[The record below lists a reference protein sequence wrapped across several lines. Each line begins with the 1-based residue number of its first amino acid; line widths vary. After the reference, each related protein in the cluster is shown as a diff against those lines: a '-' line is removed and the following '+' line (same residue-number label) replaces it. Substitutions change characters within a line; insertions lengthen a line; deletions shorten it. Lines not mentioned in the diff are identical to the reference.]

1 MTANEG
7 IGRSDMSDGLAKVL
21 RRFEERLVTLES
33 EVAAGAR
40 HWKAV
45 HLDKA
50 LAALPGDHVAAHG
63 HLDEM
68 DRAEL
73 AREYPSLVEDKVPTV
88 EEIRSRFG
96 MIAGGN
102 L

>member
-1 MTANEG
+1 
-7 IGRSDMSDGLAKVL
+7 MSNALADVL
-21 RRFEERLVTLES
+21 RRFEERLVRLES
-33 EVAAGAR
+33 EVEAGAR
-40 HWKAV
+40 HWKLA
-45 HLDKA
+45 HLHKA
-50 LAALPGDHVAAHG
+50 LAALPDDHLAADG

-73 AREYPSLVEDKVPTV
+73 ARDNPELVEAQVPTV

>member
-1 MTANEG
+1 
-7 IGRSDMSDGLAKVL
+7 MSDGLAKVL
-21 RRFEERLVTLES
+21 RRFEERLVRLES
-33 EVAAGAR
+33 EVEAGAR

-45 HLDKA
+45 HLHKA
-50 LAALPGDHVAAHG
+50 LAALPDDHLTADG
-63 HLDEM
+63 HLDEL

-73 AREYPSLVEDKVPTV
+73 ARDNPELTEVQPPTI

-96 MIAGGN
+96 MIAGGM

>member
-1 MTANEG
+1 
-7 IGRSDMSDGLAKVL
+7 MSEGLAKVL
-21 RRFEERLVTLES
+21 RRFEERLVRLES
-33 EVAAGAR
+33 EVEAGAK

-45 HLDKA
+45 HLHKA
-50 LAALPGDHVAAHG
+50 LAMLPGDHLAADR
-63 HLDEM
+63 HLDEL

-73 AREYPSLVEDKVPTV
+73 AREYPEMAEGQAPSI